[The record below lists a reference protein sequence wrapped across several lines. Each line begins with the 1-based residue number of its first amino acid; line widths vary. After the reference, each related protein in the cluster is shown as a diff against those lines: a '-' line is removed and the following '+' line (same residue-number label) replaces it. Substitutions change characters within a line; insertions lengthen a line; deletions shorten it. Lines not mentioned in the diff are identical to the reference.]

1 MTTRIYTMPLVDLA
15 NIKAM
20 LQQTATSQ
28 EEAELLANRHAK
40 GGDVIGINSDD
51 SVKAREVGEC

>member
-1 MTTRIYTMPLVDLA
+1 MPLVDLA